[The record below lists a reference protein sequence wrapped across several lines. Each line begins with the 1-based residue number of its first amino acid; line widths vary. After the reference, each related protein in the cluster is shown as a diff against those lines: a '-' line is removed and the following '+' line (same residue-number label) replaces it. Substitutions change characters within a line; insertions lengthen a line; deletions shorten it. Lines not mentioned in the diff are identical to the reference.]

1 MAKTNIGLEVSPPK
15 DSCTDSKCPWHGALP
30 VRGRS
35 FSGVVKSS
43 KATGTVVVEWSYN
56 LYYSKY
62 ERYARKKSS
71 VSAHNPKCIHAKEG
85 DKVIIAECRP
95 ISKTKGF
102 VVVGLAA

>member
-1 MAKTNIGLEVSPPK
+1 MAKTNIGLDVSPPK
-15 DSCTDSKCPWHGALP
+15 DNCTDSKCPWHGALP

-43 KATGTVVVEWSYN
+43 KAIGTVVVEWTYN
-56 LYYSKY
+56 LYYPKY

-102 VVVGLAA
+102 VVVGLA